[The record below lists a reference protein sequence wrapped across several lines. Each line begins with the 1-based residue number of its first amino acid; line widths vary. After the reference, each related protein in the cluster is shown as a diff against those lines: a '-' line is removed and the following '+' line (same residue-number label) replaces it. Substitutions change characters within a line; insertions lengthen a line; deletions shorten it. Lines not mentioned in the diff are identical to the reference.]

1 MSHKI
6 YLLIIGI
13 FLLVPMVNSCKISYS
28 FTGTNLAADIKS
40 FSVAYF
46 PNRAKLINPNLSQ
59 KFTEEFREKLTRQT
73 SLNEEEEM
81 GDLEYSGY
89 ITGYDIRPMAIQKND
104 LAAQNRLTITINVKY
119 VNNKDHEQD
128 FEKSFTGY
136 QDYESIVSF
145 DAVEEELIDDIIKKI
160 TEDLFNATIA
170 NW

>member
-1 MSHKI
+1 M
-6 YLLIIGI
+6 
-13 FLLVPMVNSCKISYS
+13 
-28 FTGTNLAADIKS
+28 
-40 FSVAYF
+40 
-46 PNRAKLINPNLSQ
+46 SQ

-89 ITGYDIRPMAIQKND
+89 ISGYDIRPMAIQKND
-104 LAAQNRLTITINVKY
+104 VAANNRLTITINVKY